1 MDGLSLITSAM
12 PRKRRTRQHV
22 IADLSI
28 NYVERFVLFCGYS
41 AERIRTDYGTDLI
54 ISTYN
59 AEGEIEN
66 GLIYVQVKATDTPI
80 VPNTDDRIPIVLQ
93 TKDLDL
99 WLREAMP
106 YILIFYDAQAES
118 AYWLYLQ
125 ASLSGLDLTQLGNT
139 YTVYLENRNILDEA
153 AVRMFAMYKD
163 RVFHQLQERIRY
175 EN

>member
-1 MDGLSLITSAM
+1 M

-28 NYVERFVLFCGYS
+28 NYVERFVLTCGYS
-41 AERIRTDYGTDLI
+41 VERIRADYGTDLI

-80 VPNTDDRIPIVLQ
+80 VPNADQRIPIVLQ

-106 YILIFYDAQAES
+106 Y
-118 AYWLYLQ
+118 
-125 ASLSGLDLTQLGNT
+125 
-139 YTVYLENRNILDEA
+139 
-153 AVRMFAMYKD
+153 
-163 RVFHQLQERIRY
+163 
-175 EN
+175 

>member
-1 MDGLSLITSAM
+1 M

-28 NYVERFVLFCGYS
+28 NYVERFVLTCGYS
-41 AERIRTDYGTDLI
+41 AERIRADYGTDLI

-80 VPNTDDRIPIVLQ
+80 VPNTDQRIPIVLQ

-106 YILIFYDAQAES
+106 YILIFYDAQAER
-118 AYWLYLQ
+118 AYWFYLQ

-139 YTVYLENRNILDEA
+139 HTVYLENRNILDEA
-153 AVRMFAMYKD
+153 AVRMFATYKG